1 MQGGLGDSDDCSDV
15 TSRTRRWRRVF
26 WPGRG
31 VLSVTETRDYKGETF
46 AEALLAHKDNENLA
60 LLFADESWSWSA
72 FIDECGRRAS
82 LWQLMRDPK
91 APPHIGVLLDNVPDY
106 LFWLGAGALAGA
118 TIVGINSTYR
128 GSELAR
134 LINHTDCQVLVTED
148 RYRPLMDGLDLDLQ
162 ASHVLQIDGQPFRD
176 ALRDVSP
183 TLTSETIDAQ
193 TLQLLIFT
201 SGSTAAPKAVR
212 CTQGRMRRTGTHVAA
227 IANLSEDDI
236 VYPPLP
242 LFHSSALFTGWSS
255 AVHVGATMAIR
266 RKFSASA
273 FLSDVRRWGVTF
285 VPYTGKVLQYIMA
298 TKEADDDADNTMR
311 LAVGNEA
318 SLADI
323 EGFARRFDCEVR
335 DSYGSTEGLIIIR
348 RSSDMPALAL
358 GKGGEGVRVFDPDTG
373 IETEDAEIGAGGR
386 LVNEDR
392 AVGELVQIDPGQSF
406 EGYYRNPE
414 ADRTRFRDG
423 IFWSGDLAYRDASGW
438 IYFVGRDN
446 DWIRVDGENFAS
458 RSVESIVVQCGI
470 VRASAAYAVPDS
482 AVGDRVM
489 VAVELREGYTFDP
502 ADLDLFLDN
511 HPDLS
516 PKWRPSFVRVV
527 DALPVLASLKV
538 DKRTLR
544 REAWECADPVW
555 WRNSREGRLTL
566 LDTDTAAAMNSL
578 LHRPDPS
585 TASQGQW
592 ELP

>member
-1 MQGGLGDSDDCSDV
+1 M
-15 TSRTRRWRRVF
+15 
-26 WPGRG
+26 
-31 VLSVTETRDYKGETF
+31 TEIRESKDETF
-46 AEALLAHKDNENLA
+46 AEALLAHRESESLA
-60 LLFADESWSWSA
+60 LLFEEESWSWSA
-72 FIDECGRRAS
+72 FIDECSRRAS
-82 LWQLMRDPK
+82 LWRLIRDPN

-128 GSELAR
+128 GGELAR
-134 LINHTDCQVLVTED
+134 LINHTDCQVLVTEN
-148 RYRPLMDGLDLDLQ
+148 RHLSLIDGLELNLPV
-162 ASHVLQIDGQPFRD
+162 SRVLQIDEQPFLD
-176 ALRDVSP
+176 ALREIAP
-183 TLTSETIDAQ
+183 TNTSEAIDAE

-212 CTQGRMRRTGTHVAA
+212 CTQGRMARTGTHVAA
-227 IANLSEDDI
+227 IANLGRDDI

-266 RKFSASA
+266 RRFSASG

-298 TKEADDDADNTMR
+298 TKQADDDADNTMR

-318 SLADI
+318 SLTDI

-358 GKGGEGVRVFDPDTG
+358 GKGGEGVGVFDPETG
-373 IETEDAEIGAGGR
+373 QETEDAEIGPRGR
-386 LVNEDR
+386 LMNEGR
-392 AVGELVQIDPGQSF
+392 AVGELVQLDPGASF

-414 ADRTRFRDG
+414 ADSSRFRDG
-423 IFWSGDLAYRDASGW
+423 IFWSGDLAYRDADGW

-458 RSVESIVVQCGI
+458 RSVERIVGQYEI

-489 VAVELREGYTFDP
+489 VAVELQGGGTFDP
-502 ADLDLFLDN
+502 DEFDLFLDN

-538 DKRTLR
+538 DKRLLR
-544 REAWECADPVW
+544 REAWECGDPIW
-555 WRNSREGRLTL
+555 WRSSREGKLTL
-566 LDTDTAAAMNSL
+566 LDTETAAAMSPIL
-578 LHRPDPS
+578 PRSDSSPS
-585 TASQGQW
+585 SPT
-592 ELP
+592 

>member
-1 MQGGLGDSDDCSDV
+1 MTDS
-15 TSRTRRWRRVF
+15 
-26 WPGRG
+26 
-31 VLSVTETRDYKGETF
+31 RDRESETF
-46 AEALLAHKDNENLA
+46 AQALLAHKGSQDLA
-60 LLFADESWSWSA
+60 LLFEEESWSWSE
-72 FIDECGRRAS
+72 FIDESSRRAS
-82 LWQLMRDPK
+82 LWQSMRDPK

-128 GSELAR
+128 GRELAQ
-134 LINHTDCQVLVTED
+134 LINHTDCQILVTED
-148 RYRPLMDGLDLDLQ
+148 RHRSLIDGLDLNVP
-162 ASHVLQIDGQPFRD
+162 ASRVLQIDERSFRD
-176 ALRDVSP
+176 ALRSASP
-183 TLTSETIDAQ
+183 MITPETIEPR

-212 CTQGRMRRTGTHVAA
+212 CTQGRMVRTGTHVAA
-227 IANLSEDDI
+227 IANLNKSDI

-266 RKFSASA
+266 RKFSASG
-273 FLSDVRRWGVTF
+273 FLPDVRRWGVTF

-298 TKEADDDADNTMR
+298 TEEADDDADNTVR

-335 DSYGSTEGLIIIR
+335 DSYGSTEGLIIVR

-358 GKGGEGVRVFDPDTG
+358 GKGGEGVRVFDPETG
-373 IETEDAEIGAGGR
+373 AETEDAEIGPRGR
-386 LVNEDR
+386 LMNEER
-392 AVGELVQIDPGQSF
+392 AIGELVQLDPGQSF
-406 EGYYRNPE
+406 EGYYRNPD
-414 ADRTRFRDG
+414 ADRSRFREG
-423 IFWSGDLAYRDASGW
+423 IFWSGDLAYRDADGW

-458 RSVESIVVQCGI
+458 RSVERIVGQYER

-482 AVGDRVM
+482 VVGDRVM
-489 VAVELREGYTFDP
+489 VAIETKKGCDFDP
-502 ADLDLFLDN
+502 AEFDQFLDS

-516 PKWRPSFVRVV
+516 PKWRPSFVRVM
-527 DALPVLASLKV
+527 DALPVLASLKI

-544 REAWECADPVW
+544 REAWECSDPVW
-555 WRNSREGRLTL
+555 WRDSREGRLTL
-566 LDTDTAAAMNSL
+566 LDADAAAMSPL
-578 LHRPDPS
+578 LRRTDQP
-585 TASQGQW
+585 TT
-592 ELP
+592 

>member
-1 MQGGLGDSDDCSDV
+1 V
-15 TSRTRRWRRVF
+15 TAFHHGTA
-26 WPGRG
+26 
-31 VLSVTETRDYKGETF
+31 ETF
-46 AEALLAHKDNENLA
+46 AQALLAHREDENLA
-60 LLFADESWSWSA
+60 LLFEETSWSWAA
-72 FIDECGRRAS
+72 FIEECSRRAS
-82 LWQLMRDPK
+82 LWQLMRDPA

-134 LINHTDCQVLVTED
+134 LIDHTDCQVLVTEN
-148 RYRPLMDGLDLDLQ
+148 RHLPLLDGIELKVP
-162 ASHVLQIDGQPFRD
+162 ASHILQIDEPLYRD
-176 ALRDVSP
+176 ALHAAPSTP
-183 TLTSETIDAQ
+183 TTETVDAL

-212 CTQGRMRRTGTHVAA
+212 CTQGRMVRTGTHVAA
-227 IANLSEDDI
+227 IANLSKDDV

-242 LFHSSALFTGWSS
+242 LFHSSALFTGWAS

-266 RKFSASA
+266 RRFSASA
-273 FLSDVRRWGVTF
+273 FLPDARRFAVTF
-285 VPYTGKVLQYIMA
+285 VPYTGKVLQYVMA
-298 TKEADDDADNTMR
+298 TPEAEGDAENTMR

-323 EGFARRFDCEVR
+323 EGFARRFGCEVR
-335 DSYGSTEGLIIIR
+335 DSYGATEGLIIIR

-358 GKGGEGVRVFDPDTG
+358 GKGGDGVRVFDPETG
-373 IETEDAEIGAGGR
+373 LETEDAEIDDRGHLA
-386 LVNEDR
+386 NEDR

-414 ADRTRFRDG
+414 ADRSRFRDG
-423 IFWSGDLAYRDASGW
+423 IFWSGDLAYRDADGW

-446 DWIRVDGENFAS
+446 DWIRVDGENFSS
-458 RSVESIVVQCGI
+458 RSVERITSQHPN

-489 VAVELREGYTFDP
+489 VAVELNEGHTFDP
-502 ADLDLFLDN
+502 VDFDLFLDS

-527 DALPVLASLKV
+527 KTLPVLASLKV
-538 DKRTLR
+538 DKRMLR
-544 REAWECADPVW
+544 RQAWECDDPVW
-555 WRNSREGRLTL
+555 WRSSRHGELTV
-566 LDTDTAAAMNSL
+566 LDTDTVLRMRRFLRRSDSSESS
-578 LHRPDPS
+578 PVS
-585 TASQGQW
+585 
-592 ELP
+592 

>member
-1 MQGGLGDSDDCSDV
+1 MTGISDS
-15 TSRTRRWRRVF
+15 
-26 WPGRG
+26 
-31 VLSVTETRDYKGETF
+31 KGATF
-46 AEALLAHKDNENLA
+46 AQALLAHKENENLA
-60 LLFADESWSWSA
+60 LLFEEKSWSWSA
-72 FIDECGRRAS
+72 FIDECSRRAS
-82 LWQLMRDPK
+82 LWQLMRDPE

-148 RYRPLMDGLDLDLQ
+148 RHRPLIDGLDLNLP
-162 ASHVLQIDGQPFRD
+162 ASHVLQIDEQPFCD
-176 ALRDVSP
+176 ALCDVSP
-183 TLTSETIDAQ
+183 TITSETIDPQ

-212 CTQGRMRRTGTHVAA
+212 CTQGRMARTGIHVAG
-227 IANLSEDDI
+227 IANLSKDDI

-266 RKFSASA
+266 RKFSASG

-298 TKEADDDADNTMR
+298 TGEDDDAADNTMR

-358 GKGGEGVRVFDPDTG
+358 GKGGEGVRVFDPETG
-373 IETEDAEIGAGGR
+373 VETEDAEIGARGR
-386 LVNEDR
+386 LINEDR

-414 ADRTRFRDG
+414 ADRSRFRAG
-423 IFWSGDLAYRDASGW
+423 IFWSGDLAYRDADDW

-458 RSVESIVVQCGI
+458 RSVERIVGQYGI
-470 VRASAAYAVPDS
+470 VRTSAAYAVPDS
-482 AVGDRVM
+482 VVGDRVM
-489 VAVELREGYTFDP
+489 VAVELHEGYSFDP
-502 ADLDLFLDN
+502 AEFDLFLDN

-538 DKRTLR
+538 DKRMLR
-544 REAWECADPVW
+544 RQAWECGDPVW
-555 WRNSREGRLTL
+555 WRSSREGELTL
-566 LDTDTAAAMNSL
+566 LDTNDVAAMSAL
-578 LHRPDPS
+578 LHRSDSS
-585 TASQGQW
+585 TSS
-592 ELP
+592 PV